1 MKKKAVVFPYN
12 AECAPIIRNRQML
25 NNYNIVACLSPCG
38 YGLTGKDV
46 AYAYGSTEEGIIV
59 TNDQLFEMVFDDL
72 LICESKSDF
81 DTVIMPMIE
90 TAANLGKNVLFLYK
104 IESKYKEKVEKLFE
118 NGENNCVMYAQRNID
133 VSSLVADENEII
145 PLLVPVIFVAGV
157 IPNTNKFDVQLGLR
171 AYLLDNGYNVSQIG
185 TKEYCEF
192 FGFHPIPDFMFNREL
207 TEKQK
212 IIWFNRF
219 CKSIELSE
227 NPDVFVIGIPGATMV
242 YNDQFTND
250 FGITAFEISNSVRSD
265 ATIMCV
271 PYENYDSKFFQM
283 IKQSSKFKYDMQV
296 DCFNM
301 SNKQFDAARSKGEKQ
316 LTFITVDSGLV
327 DGRIAELNEENS
339 IPVYNSFNSKSAMEM
354 YKFIIDKLTD
364 DCDV

>member
-1 MKKKAVVFPYN
+1 MKRKAAIFPYN
-12 AECAPIIRNRQML
+12 AECAPIIKNKELLTMH
-25 NNYNIVACLSPCG
+25 NIVACISPCG
-38 YGLTGKDV
+38 YGFKGRDV
-46 AYAYGSTEEGIIV
+46 AYAYGGMEEEIIV
-59 TNDQLFEMVFDDL
+59 SDKHLSEIDFEDL

-81 DTVIMPMIE
+81 DTILMPYIE
-90 TAANLGKNVLFLYK
+90 EAANLGKNVYFLYDLDGIHKQK
-104 IESKYKEKVEKLFE
+104 IENIFRDRE
-118 NGENNCVMYAQRNID
+118 NKCVILAHRDID
-133 VSSLVADENEII
+133 VSTLVVDENEII
-145 PLLVPVIFVAGV
+145 PMSVPVIFVAGV
-157 IPNTNKFDVQLGLR
+157 ITNVNKFDVQLGLR
-171 AYLLDNGYNVSQIG
+171 AYLIDNGYKVSQIG
-185 TKEYCEF
+185 SKKYCEF
-192 FGFHPIPDFMFNREL
+192 FGFHSIPDFMFNRDL

-212 IIWFNRF
+212 IIWFNRL

-227 NPDVFVIGIPGATMV
+227 SPDVFVIGIPGATMV

-250 FGITAFEISNSVRSD
+250 FGITAYEISNSVRSD
-265 ATIMCV
+265 ATIICV
-271 PYENYDSKFFQM
+271 PYESYDSKFLQM
-283 IKQSSKFKYDMQV
+283 IKESSKFKYDMQV

-327 DGRIAELNEENS
+327 DGRIAELNEESS